1 MNRIEIKNKAI
12 ILRTKGY
19 SYSYISEKLNISKS
33 TLSDWLAMIKYKPNS
48 YTIKRIGK
56 ARIASNLTNSI
67 KKRDSIVKARKE
79 AKQEVGILNKRDIF
93 MLGLGIYIGEGTKTN
108 NIVRIINSD
117 PKIVKFSIL
126 WFKNIYDLQISNF
139 AIRIHLYPDN
149 DVVGCID
156 FWSKNTGIPKSNFYK
171 TYIDQRINKKMS
183 KRGKLPY
190 GTVQL
195 IIKSSE
201 EKKTGVFLARK
212 IKASIDEVLK

>member
-19 SYSYISEKLNISKS
+19 SYSYISDKLNISKS

-48 YTIKRIGK
+48 YTIKKIGK
-56 ARIASNLTNSI
+56 ARIASNLTNST
-67 KKRDSIVKARKE
+67 KKRDSIIKARKE

-149 DVVGCID
+149 DVEESID

-171 TYIDQRINKKMS
+171 TYIDQRINKKIS

-195 IIKSSE
+195 IIKSSG

-212 IKASIDEVLK
+212 IKASINEVLK